1 MSLIQELFDKTV
13 THLLTQMEQS
23 ISDDG
28 NSCAYR
34 GTNGLKCA
42 IGALIDDK
50 WYDAERLE
58 DLSIR
63 SQYVQVAVAKS
74 QGFNLVDCDWDWEGW
89 KILRAVQNIHDT
101 HLPDEWKDK
110 LTTLAEEHNLT
121 MPHIS

>member
-1 MSLIQELFDKTV
+1 MSLIQKLFDKAV
-13 THLLTQMEQS
+13 IHLLTQMEQS
-23 ISDDG
+23 IAGDG
-28 NSCAYR
+28 SCLYR
-34 GTNGLKCA
+34 GPNGLKCA
-42 IGALIDDK
+42 IGALIDDAR
-50 WYDAERLE
+50 YDAERLE

-110 LTTLAEEHNLT
+110 LTALAEQYNLT
-121 MPHIS
+121 MPQVS